1 MANDQPVFN
10 RQTKAKQTKPEGRV
24 KEKQNF
30 CKPLSEIE
38 FEKKLIRNLG
48 TSEKPT
54 SSSGS
59 ICKSCLTLQNGKKK
73 LLPAACRQTNTTS
86 AYPANSF
93 QTEVRVATHKIF
105 FIRKRAK

>member
-54 SSSGS
+54 SISSSSSGS

-73 LLPAACRQTNTTS
+73 LLPAACRHTNTTC

-93 QTEVRVATHKIF
+93 QTEVRVITV
-105 FIRKRAK
+105 